1 MTTAALDALSDID
14 ELRQVSLRLLA
25 ERDAEIAR
33 KSTRIEHL
41 ELLLN
46 TLRRQR
52 YGARSEQFNAEQHGL
67 WDAALGEDVA
77 ATTAA
82 VEQLSLIHI

>member
-52 YGARSEQFNAEQHGL
+52 YGATR
-67 WDAALGEDVA
+67 
-77 ATTAA
+77 
-82 VEQLSLIHI
+82 